1 MLNKLYI
8 GNLPF
13 SVKEDQIRESFS
25 RFGEVKEVI
34 LIKDRATG
42 RLKGFGFVTFASNEG
57 AQAALALDG
66 QDFFGRTIRVN
77 IAQAKEESDRR

>member
-77 IAQAKEESDRR
+77 IAQAKEEGDRR

>member
-13 SVKEDQIRESFS
+13 SVKEDQIRESFA

-77 IAQAKEESDRR
+77 IAQAKEEGDRR